1 MKNEMQVFE
10 SEEFGKLGVVSVD
23 GKQYFPASNCA
34 KILGYTNASKAI
46 NDHCRSVTKRYIPH
60 PQNPSKEMQ
69 INFIPEGDLYRLIV
83 RSKLPSAEKFETWVF
98 DEVLPIIRKTGGF
111 VANEDL
117 FINTYLP
124 NADEQTKILFKTNL
138 VAVRELNEKVA
149 KQEVIINSQKKEID
163 YKDEVLK
170 GVTED
175 IDIYTKRNV
184 LNKVVRYKGADFQRR
199 WQELYDRFKEV
210 HSIDLPARR
219 KGYNLK
225 QEKKKD
231 QLSIVKYAEKFGYLD
246 DLYKIAVKLYATDI
260 DAILKNLQKITA

>member
-1 MKNEMQVFE
+1 MKNEMQVFK
-10 SEEFGKLGVVSVD
+10 SEEFGELSVVRIN
-23 GKQYFPASNCA
+23 GKEYFPASDCA
-34 KILGYTNASKAI
+34 KILGYLRPNDAI
-46 NDHCRSVTKRYIPH
+46 NQHCRSTVKHSIPH
-60 PQNPSKEMQ
+60 PQNPNKEIQ
-69 INFIPEGDLYRLIV
+69 INFISEGDLYRLIV
-83 RSKLPSAEKFETWVF
+83 RSKLPSAEKFETWIF
-98 DEVLPIIRKTGGF
+98 DEVLPTIRKTGGF

-138 VAVRELNEKVA
+138 IVVRELNEKVA
-149 KQEVIINSQKKEID
+149 RQETIISSQQKEIE

-184 LNKVVRYKGADFQRR
+184 LNKVVRYKGADFQKR
-199 WQELYDRFKEV
+199 WKELYDRFKEV
-210 HSIDLPARR
+210 YSIDLPARR

-231 QLSIVKYAEKFGYLD
+231 QLSIIQYAENFGYID
-246 DLYKIAVKLYATDI
+246 DLYKVAVKLYATDI
-260 DAILKNLQKITA
+260 DAILKNLQRITA